1 MSHKDLKLEEIL
13 EKRFKIRPRW
23 AVSGSDLS
31 LCSIVVLGID
41 YEVDDL
47 GSDPSS
53 TSSGCVTVSLSFF
66 ICKRAC
72 QPTPVF
78 FPVESQGRG
87 SLMGCHLWDRTESD
101 TTEAT

>member
-41 YEVDDL
+41 YDPGGQCLEV
-47 GSDPSS
+47 
-53 TSSGCVTVSLSFF
+53 TSACV
-66 ICKRAC
+66 A
-72 QPTPVF
+72 
-78 FPVESQGRG
+78 
-87 SLMGCHLWDRTESD
+87 
-101 TTEAT
+101 